1 MAALHPD
8 VHKVETAIIELT
20 NAFRADNKLAALAVA
35 PKLTRA
41 ARAYAEFLAKSNL
54 FSHAADGRRPEQ
66 RAEAA
71 GYAHCSIAENLA
83 MERDQRGFDAG
94 NLALRTVAGWINSP
108 VHKRNL
114 LDGGATEIGVAVARS
129 VAPAPT
135 YISVQ
140 LFGRP
145 RSLNVEWRIVNATD
159 TKLGYAFAGRSHDL
173 PPGQTLRH
181 GECRSGE
188 IRLTRPGG
196 LLSPA
201 AEIGRYEAR
210 DGLILTLRN
219 NAAGDVAVDVA
230 QRDKVRVK
238 APAAPAARRD
248 GPAPRAS
255 ARPAAAAP
263 ASRENAR

>member
-8 VHKVETAIIELT
+8 VHKVETAILELT
-20 NAFRADNKLAALAVA
+20 NAFRAENKLAALAVA

-41 ARAYAEFLAKSNL
+41 ARAYAEFLAKNNL

-83 MERDQRGFDAG
+83 MERDARGFDAG

-114 LDGGATEIGVAVARS
+114 LDAGATEIGIAVARS
-129 VAPAPT
+129 ATPAPT

-140 LFGRP
+140 VFGRP
-145 RSLNVEWRIVNATD
+145 HSLNVEWRIVNATD
-159 TKLGYAFAGRSHDL
+159 IKLGYTFGGHTRDL
-173 PPGQTLRH
+173 PAGQSLRH

-188 IRLTRPGG
+188 IRVTRPGG

-201 AEIGRYEAR
+201 TEIGRYQAR
-210 DGLILTLRN
+210 GGLTLTLRK
-219 NAAGDVAVDVA
+219 NAAGDVVVDVA

-238 APAAPAARRD
+238 APAAPAARR
-248 GPAPRAS
+248 GEPAPRAS
-255 ARPAAAAP
+255 ARPAAATP